1 MATTKPVNEAAAA
14 ESAARLGF
22 KFEVEEN
29 SPFDDSYSIA
39 GEEKVLTQE
48 VIEAVVNGDIPDTDP
63 RYDRVF
69 ELLDRKDKLERAQR
83 AYESN
88 KGAEAVVAFKEV
100 RSMDSLGALVDE
112 EEDAMRLHTK
122 EAFRMFMGRAREPGN
137 PDSMPIVGGKR
148 AAAAL
153 RGLWLLTANDNPYAD
168 WALIRHEQA
177 ISKIQKALA
186 YFLREAAARLEAL
199 KKKGLKYSLLLS
211 AHPQTL
217 SLGYRS
223 PYGYAVSN
231 LIVDF
236 DYYVRV
242 QKTLARKNLQSDLET
257 RRAIA
262 SISRKIRG
270 VFYETVRFERWL
282 TQEEI
287 KGLSRADF
295 VPDSDEEAKKRVAFV
310 TKTFGIV
317 PGDVYTAKLQP
328 RHSRRRVN
336 LTLAERQLLQSV
348 GEKLEQMNEE
358 ASATPAPAETK
369 KDAANA

>member
-1 MATTKPVNEAAAA
+1 MATTKPVDEAAAA

-22 KFEVEEN
+22 KFATEEN
-29 SPFDDSYSIA
+29 SPFDDGYSIA
-39 GEEKVLTQE
+39 GEEKALTQE
-48 VIEAVVNGDIPDTDP
+48 VIESVVNGDIPDTDP

-69 ELLDRKDKLERAQR
+69 ELFDRKDKLERAQR

-88 KGAEAVVAFKEV
+88 KGAEAVVEFKEV

-148 AAAAL
+148 VAAAL

-177 ISKIQKALA
+177 ISKIQKALGF
-186 YFLREAAARLEAL
+186 YLREAAARLEAL

-211 AHPQTL
+211 ARPQTL

-262 SISRKIRG
+262 SVSRKIRG

-287 KGLSRADF
+287 KGLARADF
-295 VPDSDEEAKKRVAFV
+295 VPDSDEESKKRVAFV

-317 PGDVYTAKLQP
+317 PAEVYTAKLQP
-328 RHSRRRVN
+328 RHSRRRVS
-336 LTLAERQLLQSV
+336 LTPAERQLLQSV
-348 GEKLEQMNEE
+348 GERLEQMDVD
-358 ASATPAPAETK
+358 AGAAAPEQN